1 MHRTPATAPTAA
13 TATAT
18 AVTNSMLKS
27 NSSDNGGSQN
37 TNNANNTNTNNSSTS
52 NNNVSTEITSTI
64 SSSGRQTSSPAP
76 SPNILNANPSSDN
89 LLVVTLLAICYQS
102 LGHFRTAIHYY
113 SKALITDQNSFSWYQ
128 REVALYIWIRLD
140 KNLKL
145 FNIDDDIDPR
155 IKDGWC
161 QRTSW
166 RKILPSSSPQS
177 SLNSNFPVDKKYIP
191 LTQPKNVSSF
201 EDNIS
206 TSILSSNLNVNSSS
220 GKSTNSD
227 SSSKLNH
234 NSDYNLHPNPTSNS
248 TSNST
253 ASSSSSSSSISL
265 STSGSSSSSN
275 GNGCNIIKTKID
287 QSNMGH
293 RHNHHHIHNHN
304 HGTKG
309 LNNAANNLELLESMM
324 EMKMESLDIND
335 NHSRS
340 LLKSTVEESIS
351 NSDVTKQ
358 SNTHSTTAHTPTES
372 PTHHLLRITE
382 PYGSWIQTKCTGF
395 LPNRRQVHYTALHC
409 SVLYY
414 TILYR

>member
-1 MHRTPATAPTAA
+1 MHRTPASAPTAA

-27 NSSDNGGSQN
+27 NSSDNGGSQH

-76 SPNILNANPSSDN
+76 SPNILNTNPSSDN

-201 EDNIS
+201 EDNMS
-206 TSILSSNLNVNSSS
+206 TSCSTSTSTSNLNMNSTC
-220 GKSTNSD
+220 GKSTSSD
-227 SSSKLNH
+227 S
-234 NSDYNLHPNPTSNS
+234 D
-248 TSNST
+248 
-253 ASSSSSSSSISL
+253 
-265 STSGSSSSSN
+265 
-275 GNGCNIIKTKID
+275 
-287 QSNMGH
+287 
-293 RHNHHHIHNHN
+293 
-304 HGTKG
+304 
-309 LNNAANNLELLESMM
+309 
-324 EMKMESLDIND
+324 
-335 NHSRS
+335 
-340 LLKSTVEESIS
+340 LKSTSE
-351 NSDVTKQ
+351 
-358 SNTHSTTAHTPTES
+358 
-372 PTHHLLRITE
+372 L
-382 PYGSWIQTKCTGF
+382 
-395 LPNRRQVHYTALHC
+395 
-409 SVLYY
+409 
-414 TILYR
+414 